1 MKDDL
6 QPIREIFADECA
18 KAGQSL
24 TMVVEAIRENN
35 SHGSVQA
42 EAILAGIDRLA
53 PLLRDAEQTAEL
65 ERLRGERDGLLW
77 LLRHEYER
85 ENPGEVMPDFLTVVR
100 SLREAADAAGGA
112 EMNP

>member
-53 PLLRDAEQTAEL
+53 PLLRDA
-65 ERLRGERDGLLW
+65 
-77 LLRHEYER
+77 
-85 ENPGEVMPDFLTVVR
+85 V
-100 SLREAADAAGGA
+100 DAAM
-112 EMNP
+112 ENEQ